1 MGAEQP
7 AAAGL
12 DDDEIRL
19 PRWLKPSSPPVEK
32 TDMGP
37 PADAVL
43 FNPYTGTRR
52 DHRDIASDPYGELI
66 VKDSSAMRSAPRR
79 HMPGMTLAECVVAE
93 GPSSSPVEKPEAH
106 LAARGVRAAWWS
118 TGEFAI
124 EDSDGRVTIFPPDV
138 AAPILAFAARLG
150 RVAA

>member
-1 MGAEQP
+1 LGAEQP

-12 DDDEIRL
+12 DGVIVQACRGADREMAT
-19 PRWLKPSSPPVEK
+19 SSAGIE
-32 TDMGP
+32 M
-37 PADAVL
+37 
-43 FNPYTGTRR
+43 
-52 DHRDIASDPYGELI
+52 I
-66 VKDSSAMRSAPRR
+66 VKAAAAMA
-79 HMPGMTLAECVVAE
+79 AEPA
-93 GPSSSPVEKPEAH
+93 SSPVEKPVEKPEAN